1 MTPSQLPLA
10 LHVDKLAVNGCPA
23 AVVYHYE
30 GWLFRF
36 HWGVSRRANSVWPN
50 AQDDA
55 DLTQGVEAKISA
67 AEDFYR
73 RWGAQT
79 RFQVSELCQPGD
91 LDSRLQRR
99 GYTATTPTEVQAALI
114 ETALSESAGL
124 GPFTIDTRQD
134 VHDDWLATY
143 VEAERLHH
151 EPAGVRRRLMDGIA
165 PDTAFALLTID
176 GQPAATGLGVLDR
189 GWVGVFGI
197 ATVPQFRR
205 RGAATAIVR
214 SIAEW
219 GKQRGAE
226 NLYLQVA
233 DDNTPARALYD
244 KLGFETLYRYHYREK
259 SDW

>member
-1 MTPSQLPLA
+1 MNPSTLPLA
-10 LHVDKLAVNGCPA
+10 RHVDKLAVNGCPA

-30 GWLFRF
+30 GWLLRF

-50 AQDDA
+50 AQDEA
-55 DLTQGVEAKISA
+55 ELTQGIDAKITA
-67 AEDFYR
+67 AEDFYV
-73 RWGAQT
+73 RWGART
-79 RFQVSELCQPGD
+79 RFQISELCLPGD
-91 LDSRLQRR
+91 LDQRLERR
-99 GYTATTPTEVQAALI
+99 NYTATTPTEVQAA
-114 ETALSESAGL
+114 EVRAALEESANSPRFGIEL
-124 GPFTIDTRQD
+124 SPD
-134 VHDDWLATY
+134 VTEPWLAAY

-151 EPAGVRRRLMDGIA
+151 EPAGVRRRLLDGIA
-165 PDTAFALLTID
+165 PETTFALLSID

-219 GKQRGAE
+219 GEQRGAE

-244 KLGFETLYRYHYREK
+244 KLGFETLYRYHYRELR
-259 SDW
+259 